1 MPMSSLRSTLGILR
15 RRWLLPR
22 GELVVAAVLVLGGAT
37 AAVATRTA
45 GSPVD
50 STQIEPL
57 APFATT
63 GVVKKFDGMSLSD
76 CHSAISPDWA
86 DIPYT
91 TKTFSIPGTASEEVV
106 VMFQAFWARIDSGY
120 AAYFT
125 LVIDGVRDSQQLRVD
140 PTAGSVPPGLHGFNF
155 ISTALSPGP
164 HTAKIQ
170 WRVSPAGGVATVC
183 DRSMIVLH
191 K

>member
-1 MPMSSLRSTLGILR
+1 MPMLSLSSTLGILR
-15 RRWLLPR
+15 RRRLFPR

-57 APFATT
+57 ATFGAT
-63 GVVKKFDGMSLSD
+63 GVVKKFDGMSLPNCESSFD
-76 CHSAISPDWA
+76 TNWVDMPL
-86 DIPYT
+86 T
-91 TKTFSIPGTASEEVV
+91 TKNFSIPGTASEEVV
-106 VMFQAFWARIDSGY
+106 VLFQAFWARIESGQV
-120 AAYFT
+120 AFFT
-125 LVIDGVRDSQQLRVD
+125 LVIDGVRDSQQLSVGT
-140 PTAGSVPPGLHGFNF
+140 TAGSVPPGLHGFNF
-155 ISTALSPGP
+155 ISNALSPGP

-170 WRVSPAGGVATVC
+170 WRVFPGGGVVTVC